1 MNYDL
6 YVVTDSHL
14 SKGRSH
20 QEVARL
26 ACEGGADIIQFR
38 DKDIDDTEFL
48 KIASEIRE
56 ITRDYGVTFIV
67 NDRLDAAIRSN
78 ADGIHVGQDDMKPY
92 EIRSRFPELSLI
104 GLSTHNP
111 EQTRASRNEPIDYIG
126 VGPVYSTPTKEIP
139 DPTLGLETMRQMINI
154 SSHPAVAIGGIDAVR
169 LKEVVKSGA
178 KNVAVVRAVC
188 ASSNPYEA
196 MKTLAEI
203 IMGE

>member
-1 MNYDL
+1 
-6 YVVTDSHL
+6 
-14 SKGRSH
+14 
-20 QEVARL
+20 
-26 ACEGGADIIQFR
+26 
-38 DKDIDDTEFL
+38 
-48 KIASEIRE
+48 
-56 ITRDYGVTFIV
+56 
-67 NDRLDAAIRSN
+67 
-78 ADGIHVGQDDMKPY
+78 MKPY

-111 EQTRASRNEPIDYIG
+111 DQTRASRNEPIDYIG

-139 DPTLGLETMRQMINI
+139 DPTLGLETMRQMIDI

-169 LKEVVKSGA
+169 LKEVVKFGA